1 MNNFK
6 GLRPPA
12 AGPLLGTWLRWLV
25 LYVFCVVL
33 GASRLR
39 KHVIYEVLW
48 HGISKNLGLAA
59 FWGPKTQPNRG
70 FGGSEASTLRNL
82 RWFGSSG
89 TMVLRLRRR
98 ETTYF
103 TWFWDI
109 WGSKIDPRGP
119 PEAPRKPR
127 RPPGGSQEAPE
138 AENSAKTAYLYVFY
152 VVSGEP
158 INRSPRL
165 LDGNRHG

>member
-1 MNNFK
+1 MM
-6 GLRPPA
+6 A
-12 AGPLLGTWLRWLV
+12 TWLRWLV

-33 GASRLR
+33 DASRLR
-39 KHVIYEVLW
+39 KHVIYEALW

-70 FGGSEASTLRNL
+70 FGGSEASKSRNL
-82 RWFGSSG
+82 RWFGGSG
-89 TMVLRLRRR
+89 TMVLSLRRR

-103 TWFWDI
+103 TWFWSI
-109 WGSKIDPRGP
+109 LGSKIDPGGP

-138 AENSAKTAYLYVFY
+138 AENSAKTTYLHVFY
-152 VVSGEP
+152 EVSG
-158 INRSPRL
+158 RPRICRAGRFE
-165 LDGNRHG
+165 GNRAGFWAWGESSGGG

>member
-1 MNNFK
+1 M
-6 GLRPPA
+6 
-12 AGPLLGTWLRWLV
+12 
-25 LYVFCVVL
+25 YVFYVVL

-48 HGISKNLGLAA
+48 HGISKNIGLAA

-70 FGGSEASTLRNL
+70 FGGSEASKSRNL
-82 RWFGSSG
+82 RWFGGSG
-89 TMVLRLRRR
+89 TMVLSLRRR

-103 TWFWDI
+103 TWFWSI
-109 WGSKIDPRGP
+109 LGSKIDPGGP

-138 AENSAKTAYLYVFY
+138 AENSAKTTYLHVFC

-158 INRSPRL
+158 QNLSARL
-165 LDGNRHG
+165 RGGNRGGFWAWGGGYRGGESSLLVI